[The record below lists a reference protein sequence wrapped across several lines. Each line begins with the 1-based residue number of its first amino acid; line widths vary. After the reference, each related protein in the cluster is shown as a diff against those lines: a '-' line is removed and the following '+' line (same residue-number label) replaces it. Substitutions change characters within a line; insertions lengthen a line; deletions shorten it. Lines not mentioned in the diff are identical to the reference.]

1 MLNSKQRAFL
11 RGLANKE
18 PALYQIGRSG
28 VNENMIKQIC
38 DALEARELVK
48 VHVLD
53 NSLLSAREAAD
64 ELSEGT
70 SSDVVQVIGNK
81 FVLYK
86 ESENNKKIEL
96 PKNRLLIS

>member
-1 MLNSKQRAFL
+1 
-11 RGLANKE
+11 
-18 PALYQIGRSG
+18 
-28 VNENMIKQIC
+28 MIKQIC

-96 PKNRLLIS
+96 PKK

>member
-53 NSLLSAREAAD
+53 NSLLSAREAAE

-96 PKNRLLIS
+96 PKK

>member
-96 PKNRLLIS
+96 PKK

>member
-53 NSLLSAREAAD
+53 NSLRSAREAAD

-96 PKNRLLIS
+96 PKK